1 MKIKE
6 ELKLNKDLTINEEY
20 KKVITEAER
29 GRYNYFD
36 FSKEKIQEIALK
48 DLKDLKYND
57 AACLVQALYPQY
69 LIGSGL
75 FDGFLMFEIKKGVRV
90 DPPKYCYGNL
100 TSYLNNDKKTK
111 FNYLAAEIIDLFK
124 NNNIEYN
131 QDWHKLLPNN
141 EVTQWKEH
149 LKRFTS

>member
-20 KKVITEAER
+20 KKVITEADS
-29 GRYNYFD
+29 GRYSYFD
-36 FSKEKIQEIALK
+36 FTKEKLQEIALK

-57 AACLVQALYPQY
+57 AATLVQALYPQY
-69 LIGSGL
+69 LICSGL
-75 FDGFLMFEIKKGVRV
+75 FDCFLMFEIKKGVRV
-90 DPPKYCYGNL
+90 DPPKYYYGDL
-100 TSYLNNDKKTK
+100 QSYLNNDKKTK

-141 EVTQWKEH
+141 EVTQ
-149 LKRFTS
+149 